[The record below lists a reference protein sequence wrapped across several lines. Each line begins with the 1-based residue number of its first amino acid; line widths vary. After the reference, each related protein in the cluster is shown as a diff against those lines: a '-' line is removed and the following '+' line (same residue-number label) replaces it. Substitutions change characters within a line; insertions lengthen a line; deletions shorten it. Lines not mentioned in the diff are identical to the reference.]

1 MSVLDSI
8 RMRRSIR
15 EYLSEE
21 MPADVKGRLLE
32 SLRFAPSACNYQPW
46 RFILIADAQRR
57 KQVAEACEKQMWM
70 ADAPLIVAGCGVPQE
85 AYKEMGG
92 YGNSTEIDVAI
103 ALDHLTLVA
112 AEEGLGT
119 CWIGA
124 FDEKAVR
131 QILGVPEDVRIV
143 ALTPVGYP
151 ADKGALKTRM
161 SKKRKEPSEI
171 FADERWCS

>member
-1 MSVLDSI
+1 MSVLNAI

-15 EYLSEE
+15 EYLSKEI
-21 MPADVKGRLLE
+21 PADVKERLLE
-32 SLRFAPSACNYQPW
+32 SLRFAPSACNIQPW

-57 KQVAEACEKQMWM
+57 RQVAEACKRQMWM
-70 ADAPLIVAGCGVPQE
+70 ADAPLIVAGCGIPLE
-85 AYKEMGG
+85 AYRHMGG
-92 YGNSTEIDVAI
+92 YGNSADVDVAI

-124 FDEKAVR
+124 FDEKAVKR
-131 QILGVPEDVRIV
+131 ILSVPDDVRII

-151 ADKGALKTRM
+151 AEKGALTTQM
-161 SKKRKEPSEI
+161 SKKRKEPLGI
-171 FADERWCS
+171 FPNERWRS